1 MDIFGKHLWIIN
13 TSQRTFWRENGQDE
27 CIDNGGVLDDNHCN
41 KYAI

>member
-13 TSQRTFWRENGQDE
+13 TSQRIFWRENGQDE
-27 CIDNGGVLDDNHCN
+27 CIDDGVLDDNHYN